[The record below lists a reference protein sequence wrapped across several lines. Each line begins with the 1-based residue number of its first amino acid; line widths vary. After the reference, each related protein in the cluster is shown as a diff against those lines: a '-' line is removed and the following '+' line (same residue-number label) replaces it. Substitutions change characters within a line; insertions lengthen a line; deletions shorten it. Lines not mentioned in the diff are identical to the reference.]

1 MAPIPPWVAQLKPA
15 EPQGIKLLSKERAR
29 SSLAVGKLTE
39 FLFDREFLDTKAKI
53 LKVVQAEKVFDKTN
67 NYYAGRVQRFE
78 AALARAKRLRQLAV
92 EHEWSL
98 EDHNLAVD
106 LISEPMPYGLHGT
119 MFLVSLMQ
127 FKTWWCANNS
137 LAHTLQ
143 SVHRPTRHEIFPKSN
158 GL

>member
-1 MAPIPPWVAQLKPA
+1 MAPVPPWVARLKPA
-15 EPQGIKLLSKERAR
+15 DPQGEDLLSKERAQ
-29 SSLAVGKLTE
+29 SSLAVEKLTE
-39 FLFDREFLDTKAKI
+39 FMFDREFLDTKANI

-119 MFLVSLMQ
+119 MFLVSSSGRQ
-127 FKTWWCANNS
+127 FHSMLIA
-137 LAHTLQ
+137 
-143 SVHRPTRHEIFPKSN
+143 F
-158 GL
+158 